1 MTDVVVRDVT
11 MRYGEQTVLS
21 HFSHRFSAG
30 RAHCVMGSSGC
41 GKTTLLRL
49 IAGLETPESGEI
61 EGVGKLGFLFQEDR
75 LISHLT
81 ARKNVALVLTGRDTD
96 ARAGAALEALGL
108 SDSMDKPARELS
120 GGMARRV
127 AIARAVLFESKLL
140 LLDEPFRGL
149 DEQTRAQAAAWVA
162 TQTAGRT
169 VIAVTHDRQDAEL
182 LNADV
187 FEMKKHGG
195 QGGVSGG
202 VLDSG
207 VFGQAD

>member
-1 MTDVVVRDVT
+1 
-11 MRYGEQTVLS
+11 
-21 HFSHRFSAG
+21 
-30 RAHCVMGSSGC
+30 MGPSGC

-149 DEQTRAQAAAWVA
+149 DEQTRAQAAAWTA
-162 TQTAGRT
+162 THTAGRT

>member
-11 MRYGEQTVLS
+11 MRYGEQVVLS

-30 RAHCVMGSSGC
+30 RAHCVMGPSGC

-108 SDSMDKPARELS
+108 SDSMDKPAHELS

-149 DEQTRAQAAAWVA
+149 DEQTRAQAAAWTA
-162 TQTAGRT
+162 THTAGRT
-169 VIAVTHDRQDAEL
+169 LIAVTHDRQDAEL

>member
-11 MRYGEQTVLS
+11 MRYGEKVVLS

-30 RAHCVMGSSGC
+30 RAHCVMGPSGC

-162 TQTAGRT
+162 AQTAGRT

-187 FEMKKHGG
+187 FEMKKRGG

>member
-30 RAHCVMGSSGC
+30 RAHCVMGPSGC

-49 IAGLETPESGEI
+49 IARLETPESGEI
-61 EGVGKLGFLFQEDR
+61 EGVGKLSFLFQEDR
-75 LISHLT
+75 LIPHLT
-81 ARKNVALVLTGRDTD
+81 ARKNVALVLTGRDAG

-108 SDSMDKPARELS
+108 SDSMDKPVRELS

-149 DEQTRAQAAAWVA
+149 DEQTRAQAAAWTA
-162 TQTAGRT
+162 AQTAGRT
-169 VIAVTHDRQDAEL
+169 VIAVTHDRQDAAL

-187 FEMKKHGG
+187 FEMKKCEE

-202 VLDSG
+202 VLDSS

>member
-11 MRYGEQTVLS
+11 MRYGEQVVLS

-96 ARAGAALEALGL
+96 ARAGAALKALGL

-120 GGMARRV
+120 GGMARRSRLP
-127 AIARAVLFESKLL
+127 APCCLKASCSCWMSRFADWTSRRAR
-140 LLDEPFRGL
+140 R
-149 DEQTRAQAAAWVA
+149 RRH
-162 TQTAGRT
+162 GRPR
-169 VIAVTHDRQDAEL
+169 IRRDAR
-182 LNADV
+182 
-187 FEMKKHGG
+187 
-195 QGGVSGG
+195 
-202 VLDSG
+202 
-207 VFGQAD
+207 

>member
-30 RAHCVMGSSGC
+30 CAHCVMGPSGC

-49 IAGLETPESGEI
+49 IAGLEAPESGEI

-81 ARKNVALVLTGRDTD
+81 ARKNVALVLTGRDAD

-108 SDSMDKPARELS
+108 ADSMDKPVRELS

-127 AIARAVLFESKLL
+127 AIARAVLFESELL

-162 TQTAGRT
+162 AQTAGRT

-187 FEMKKHGG
+187 FEMKKHGER
-195 QGGVSGG
+195 GGESGG
-202 VLDSG
+202 ILDSG
-207 VFGQAD
+207 MFGQAN

>member
-1 MTDVVVRDVT
+1 MTEVVVRDLS
-11 MRYGEQTVLS
+11 MRYGEQVVLS

-30 RAHCVMGSSGC
+30 RAHCVMGPSGC

-61 EGVGKLGFLFQEDR
+61 VRAERLSFLFQEDR
-75 LISHLT
+75 LIPHLS
-81 ARKNVALVLTGRDTD
+81 ARKNVELVLSGRDAD
-96 ARAGAALEALGL
+96 ARAAQALEALGL
-108 SDSMDKPARELS
+108 ADSMDKPVRELS

-127 AIARAVLFESKLL
+127 AIARAVLYETELL

-149 DEQTRAQAAAWVA
+149 DEQTRARTAAWLTA
-162 TQTAGRT
+162 QTTGRT
-169 VIAVTHDRQDAEL
+169 LIAVTHDRQDAEL

-187 FEMKKHGG
+187 FEMKKQNEKGG
-195 QGGVSGG
+195 KPIG

-207 VFGQAD
+207 LHRQAN

>member
-1 MTDVVVRDVT
+1 MW
-11 MRYGEQTVLS
+11 
-21 HFSHRFSAG
+21 
-30 RAHCVMGSSGC
+30 
-41 GKTTLLRL
+41 
-49 IAGLETPESGEI
+49 P
-61 EGVGKLGFLFQEDR
+61 
-75 LISHLT
+75 
-81 ARKNVALVLTGRDTD
+81 LVLTGRDTD
-96 ARAGAALEALGL
+96 ARAGAALKALGL

-149 DEQTRAQAAAWVA
+149 DEQTRAQAAAWTA
-162 TQTAGRT
+162 THTAGRT

-187 FEMKKHGG
+187 FEMKKHGE

>member
-21 HFSHRFSAG
+21 HFSHRFSNG
-30 RAHCVMGSSGC
+30 RAHCVMGPSGC

-49 IAGLETPESGEI
+49 IAGLEAPESGEI

-81 ARKNVALVLTGRDTD
+81 ARKNVALVLTGRDAD

-108 SDSMDKPARELS
+108 SDSMDKPVRELS

-127 AIARAVLFESKLL
+127 AIARAVLFESELL

-162 TQTAGRT
+162 AQTAGRT

-187 FEMKKHGG
+187 FEMKKHGE

-207 VFGQAD
+207 MFGQAN

>member
-30 RAHCVMGSSGC
+30 RAHCVMGPSGC

-49 IAGLETPESGEI
+49 IAGLEAPESGEI

-81 ARKNVALVLTGRDTD
+81 ARKNVALVLTGRDAD

-108 SDSMDKPARELS
+108 ADSMDKPVRELS

-127 AIARAVLFESKLL
+127 AIARSVLFESELL

-149 DEQTRAQAAAWVA
+149 DEQMRAQAAAWA
-162 TQTAGRT
+162 AAQTAGRT

-187 FEMKKHGG
+187 FEMKKHGER
-195 QGGVSGG
+195 GGESGG
-202 VLDSG
+202 ILDSG
-207 VFGQAD
+207 VFGQAN